1 MGAASLRLAGFIK
14 PGKIPVPLHS
24 LPVPVSSCCYGNRK
38 EVAVPN
44 NQAVETMTAPALQCP
59 DCGTHLAEPSR
70 QARGAWRCPRCDCQL
85 SGAWSLRPDSLLAL
99 TVSTAV
105 LWLPAL
111 ILPLMRL
118 ENLGLD
124 REASLLDCVVRLM
137 EGVYLPVGLL
147 LLLTLVIM
155 PAVNLLSAGRLLWAA
170 RAGSPGGMPDP
181 LWMRMYRHSREWAM
195 TDIFLLGILIAMT
208 KLGDMASVTP
218 GPGLFCLVVAVLLRL
233 IVETLAQPDQLQRL
247 LEARHD
253 T

>member
-1 MGAASLRLAGFIK
+1 MPKYR
-14 PGKIPVPLHS
+14 V
-24 LPVPVSSCCYGNRK
+24 
-38 EVAVPN
+38 
-44 NQAVETMTAPALQCP
+44 VETMPAPVLQCP
-59 DCGTHLAEPSR
+59 DCGTYLAEPSR

-85 SGAWSLRPDSLLAL
+85 SGAWSLSPDSLLAL
-99 TVSTAV
+99 TVATAV

-124 REASLLDCVVRLM
+124 REASLLDCVLRLM
-137 EGVYLPVGLL
+137 EGAYLPVGLL

-155 PAVNLLSAGRLLWAA
+155 PLVNLLSAGRLLWAA
-170 RAGSPGGMPDP
+170 RAGSGGGAPDP
-181 LWMRMYRHSREWAM
+181 LWMAMYRHSREWAM

-208 KLGDMASVTP
+208 KLGDMATVTP

-233 IVETLAQPDQLQRL
+233 IIETLAQPDQLQRL

-253 T
+253 S

>member
-1 MGAASLRLAGFIK
+1 MPKYR
-14 PGKIPVPLHS
+14 V
-24 LPVPVSSCCYGNRK
+24 
-38 EVAVPN
+38 
-44 NQAVETMTAPALQCP
+44 VETMPAPVLQCP

-85 SGAWSLRPDSLLAL
+85 SGAWSLSPDSLLAL
-99 TVSTAV
+99 TVATAV

-124 REASLLDCVVRLM
+124 REASLLDCVLRLM
-137 EGVYLPVGLL
+137 EGAYLPVGLL

-155 PAVNLLSAGRLLWAA
+155 PLVNLLSAGRLLWAA
-170 RAGSPGGMPDP
+170 RVGSGGGAPDP
-181 LWMRMYRHSREWAM
+181 LWMAMYRHSREWAM

-208 KLGDMASVTP
+208 KLGDMATVTP

-233 IVETLAQPDQLQRL
+233 IIETLAQPDQLQRL

-253 T
+253 S

>member
-1 MGAASLRLAGFIK
+1 MPKYR
-14 PGKIPVPLHS
+14 V
-24 LPVPVSSCCYGNRK
+24 
-38 EVAVPN
+38 
-44 NQAVETMTAPALQCP
+44 VETMPAPVLQCP

-99 TVSTAV
+99 TVATAV

-124 REASLLDCVVRLM
+124 REASLLDCVLRLM
-137 EGVYLPVGLL
+137 EGAYLPVGLL

-155 PAVNLLSAGRLLWAA
+155 PLVNLLSAGRLLWAA
-170 RAGSPGGMPDP
+170 RAGSGGGAPAP
-181 LWMRMYRHSREWAM
+181 LWMAMYRHSREWAM

-208 KLGDMASVTP
+208 KLGDMATVTP

-233 IVETLAQPDQLQRL
+233 IIETLAQPDQLQRL

-253 T
+253 S